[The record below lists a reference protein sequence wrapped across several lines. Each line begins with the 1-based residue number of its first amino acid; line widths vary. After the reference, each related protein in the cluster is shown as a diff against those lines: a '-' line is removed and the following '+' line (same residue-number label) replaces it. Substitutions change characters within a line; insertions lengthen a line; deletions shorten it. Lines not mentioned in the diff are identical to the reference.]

1 MIHHFFIIVNTFSYI
16 YCSLYK
22 PFKIKPSV
30 NNIQQKPSSQHKL
43 LDVFFELVYNKS
55 KNIEV
60 VIVLKKIFFIL
71 FIVIFFCFS
80 TATSFAYEKAAPK
93 RLAILPII
101 TSVPVDPSIQELL
114 MQAMKHELHVPLN
127 SVLQAVEYISP
138 EELSTTIHDLHYTD
152 RDLLDKKNLQTISET
167 LKADVTVGIAVTDLY
182 EHRFYSFREGTFI
195 LESGVRL
202 TLIGYDNSDR
212 KFFTSNSSASYCDEY
227 SPAGDLSA
235 LTTAACQD
243 LLQKAALKKLI
254 FPLSK
259 SLS

>member
-1 MIHHFFIIVNTFSYI
+1 M
-16 YCSLYK
+16 
-22 PFKIKPSV
+22 
-30 NNIQQKPSSQHKL
+30 
-43 LDVFFELVYNKS
+43 DVFLELVYNKS

-60 VIVLKKIFFIL
+60 DIVLKNLFFIL
-71 FIVIFFCFS
+71 LVAIFFCFS

-101 TSVPVDPSIQELL
+101 TCVPVDPSLQELL

-138 EELSTTIHDLHYTD
+138 EEISTIMHDLHYTD

-167 LKADVTVGIAVTDLY
+167 LQADVTVGIAVTDLY
-182 EHRFYSFREGTFI
+182 EHRFYSFREGAFV
-195 LESGVRL
+195 LQSGVRL
-202 TLIGYDNSDR
+202 TLIGYDKSDM

-235 LTTAACQD
+235 LTTAASQD

-259 SLS
+259 SRS